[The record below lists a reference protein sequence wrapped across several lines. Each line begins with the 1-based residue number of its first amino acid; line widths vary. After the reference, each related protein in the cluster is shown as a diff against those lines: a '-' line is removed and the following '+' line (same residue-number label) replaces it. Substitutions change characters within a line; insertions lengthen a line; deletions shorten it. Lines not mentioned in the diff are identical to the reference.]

1 MLFIIALACNLIVL
15 WMFILSLLVIFR
27 RPQSQGVVEERL
39 DNALEIELMVA
50 EIERIANRE

>member
-1 MLFIIALACNLIVL
+1 
-15 WMFILSLLVIFR
+15 MFILSLLVIFR